1 MKRRLKIPNVLVGSV
16 IAAGLI
22 ALAAAMWWPLVRELT
37 SVDPGPGRPASGD
50 VPDLVY
56 LADGSAWA
64 GRVASIGGATL
75 TLRDARDAAAL
86 FPGSRH
92 TEPRGE
98 MSFDLSDVV
107 EVSLNG
113 HYSAG
118 MPLVPRAYFVD
129 GSVLTARPERLARG
143 VMTLVPRGPVMPS
156 ENADDGLIEVDIAKV
171 TGLSFA
177 AWRNPFRD
185 KVDEDILVLRDGS
198 EMTGELRGIT
208 AARVE
213 MIAPDGTGAERVDR
227 AKVRTVTFR
236 RRGAQPCE
244 PPGKSTCVVSVADGS
259 RIKGMPVSMDDE
271 ALSLVS
277 PVLGEL
283 SVSRDAVER
292 IAFSNLELRDEFP
305 VVPDKPGVK
314 ASRTPSGTI
323 LVADE
328 DGRRVSEIDRSGK
341 IIWEYPPRP
350 HGGPSLPDA
359 DYEQTVI
366 AVVSYKGIRQIEYR
380 RCLVPPAG
388 GGLEKPTGA
397 VRLHNGNTLICDYGR
412 NRVIEVSREGKIV
425 WYAPASGAM
434 SCLRL
439 GRGRTLVAE
448 NHRGRVTEV
457 RADKRVAWE
466 TGGLTNIVS
475 AHRQRDGNTLALYGS
490 EGLRLRKVSADGK
503 MLWEVSG
510 FAYPAYIL
518 ASGEDRI
525 LICET
530 RRRRLTI
537 LDNTG
542 EKKRVLNLRLPLSVN
557 PN

>member
-1 MKRRLKIPNVLVGSV
+1 
-16 IAAGLI
+16 
-22 ALAAAMWWPLVRELT
+22 
-37 SVDPGPGRPASGD
+37 
-50 VPDLVY
+50 
-56 LADGSAWA
+56 
-64 GRVASIGGATL
+64 
-75 TLRDARDAAAL
+75 
-86 FPGSRH
+86 
-92 TEPRGE
+92 
-98 MSFDLSDVV
+98 
-107 EVSLNG
+107 
-113 HYSAG
+113 
-118 MPLVPRAYFVD
+118 
-129 GSVLTARPERLARG
+129 
-143 VMTLVPRGPVMPS
+143 MPS
-156 ENADDGLIEVDIAKV
+156 ENADEGLLEVNIAKI
-171 TGLSFA
+171 TGISFA
-177 AWRNPFRD
+177 VSRNPFRD
-185 KVDEDILVLRDGS
+185 KVDGDILVLRDGS

-208 AARVE
+208 AARIEV
-213 MIAPDGTGAERVDR
+213 IAPDRTGAAECVDR

-236 RRGAQPCE
+236 RRGAQPYE

-259 RIKGMPVSMDDE
+259 RIKGVLASMDDE

-292 IAFSNLELRDEFP
+292 IAFSERELRDEFP
-305 VVPDKPGVK
+305 VVLDKPGVK

-328 DGRRVSEIDRSGK
+328 DGRRVSEIDRSGE
-341 IIWEYPPRP
+341 IVWEYPPEP
-350 HGGPSLPDA
+350 PGGPSLPDA

-366 AVVSYKGIRQIEYR
+366 AVVSYEGIRRIEYR

-412 NRVIEVSREGKIV
+412 NRVIEVSREGEIV

-439 GRGRTLVAE
+439 GRGRTLIAE
-448 NHRGRVTEV
+448 NHRGRVMEV
-457 RADKRVAWE
+457 CADKRVAWE
-466 TGGLTNIVS
+466 TDGLANIVS
-475 AHRQRDGNTLALYGS
+475 AHRQRDGNILALYGS
-490 EGLRLRKVSADGK
+490 EGLKLRKVSADGK

-525 LICET
+525 LVCET

-537 LDNTG
+537 LDNVG
-542 EKKRVLNLRLPLSVN
+542 EKKRVVQLSIN